1 MALASDI
8 SSEKNRTTVMAFIG
22 IGIGF
27 SFFLSFLIG
36 PIIAHAYQLS
46 GVFFAAAI
54 FSLVSIFLIIYFP
67 DVKNVKTSD
76 NFQILEIKK
85 VKKKNY

>member
-1 MALASDI
+1 MYKRYDCEGLENHKSVVKKI
-8 SSEKNRTTVMAFIG
+8 HNKEKHLIKNTILL
-22 IGIGF
+22 
-27 SFFLSFLIG
+27 FLSAKDPAIG

-54 FSLVSIFLIIYFP
+54 FSLASIFLIIYFP

-76 NFQILEIKK
+76 NFQIF
-85 VKKKNY
+85 